1 MLDELRDLYQEV
13 ILDHGKHPRN
23 FRHPDDA
30 NREAKGDNPM
40 CGDKVTVFLRSTI
53 RGSLRTRHS
62 RDVVAQ
68 SRPLRRR

>member
-30 NREAKGDNPM
+30 NREAGATTR
-40 CGDKVTVFLRSTI
+40 CAVTRS
-53 RGSLRTRHS
+53 RSS
-62 RDVVAQ
+62 
-68 SRPLRRR
+68 